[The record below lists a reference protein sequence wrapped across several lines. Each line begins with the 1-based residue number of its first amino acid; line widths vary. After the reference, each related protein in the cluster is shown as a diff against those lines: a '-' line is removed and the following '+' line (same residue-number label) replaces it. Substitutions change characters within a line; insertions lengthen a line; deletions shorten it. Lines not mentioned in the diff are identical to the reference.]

1 MDNQQQNRIIK
12 YQGKVIKTEH
22 YNILIDEYL
31 NGVSLTKLQEK
42 YGYNIATIRHFLMNQ
57 NIKIRN
63 VKESVEKFHKISNLQ
78 LDNVFE
84 ENFTGWIL
92 GDGGL
97 RLAQNS
103 INPYFTYCDKHQEYI
118 GECPVECYKYKWIIR
133 DVQRL

>member
-84 ENFTGWIL
+84 ENFTG
-92 GDGGL
+92 
-97 RLAQNS
+97 
-103 INPYFTYCDKHQEYI
+103 
-118 GECPVECYKYKWIIR
+118 
-133 DVQRL
+133 